1 MNPSPM
7 DPRQFAIAQR
17 ELWGSVATGW
27 RKWWPTFEEGA
38 QSLNKRMVELAGI
51 RAGSNVLD
59 VATGIGE
66 PALTAAR
73 RVGAKGRVLGTD
85 LAPQMLVLARERAIE
100 AGLSNVLFREA
111 DAQELDF
118 DARLFD
124 AALCR
129 WGVML
134 FLDPLAALKSVRRSI
149 RPGARFVAAV
159 WGTEEQVP
167 FISIPIQVARRELGT
182 PPPPA
187 DAPGPLRLGRPGAL
201 EELYSRAAFVDV
213 VSEER
218 NVTMSYASSAEYVR
232 FLQEI
237 SGSLKRELDG
247 RSPDDQARVW
257 ACVATEAARHAKAD
271 GRVRFVNK
279 VRIVVGVR

>member
-1 MNPSPM
+1 MNPAPI
-7 DPRQFAIAQR
+7 DPQQFTRAQR
-17 ELWGSVATGW
+17 ELWGSVAAGW
-27 RKWWPTFEEGA
+27 HKWWPTFEAGA
-38 QSLNKRMVELAGI
+38 QSLNKRMVELSGV
-51 RAGSNVLD
+51 RVGDSVLD

-73 RVGAKGRVLGTD
+73 RVGAKGSVLGTD

-100 AGLSNVLFREA
+100 AGLSNVVFREA
-111 DAQELDF
+111 DAQALDF
-118 DARLFD
+118 GARLFD

-134 FLDPLAALKSVRRSI
+134 FLDPLAAVKSVRRTL

-159 WGTEEQVP
+159 WGTEDQVP
-167 FISIPIQVARRELGT
+167 FIAIPIQVARRELGT

-187 DAPGPLRLGRPGAL
+187 DAPGPLRLGFPGAL
-201 EELYSRAAFVDV
+201 EELYSRAGFVDV

-218 NVTMSYASSAEYVR
+218 DVTLSYESSADYVR

-247 RSPDDQARVW
+247 GSPDDHARVW
-257 ACVATEAARHAKAD
+257 ASVANEAARHAKTD

>member
-1 MNPSPM
+1 MNSAPI
-7 DPRQFAIAQR
+7 DPRQFTLTQR
-17 ELWGSVATGW
+17 EQWGQVASGW
-27 RKWWPTFEEGA
+27 RKWWPTFEAGA
-38 QSLNKRMVELAGI
+38 QSLNKRIVELSGV
-51 RAGSNVLD
+51 RAGDHVLD

-73 RVGAKGRVLGTD
+73 RVGVKGRVLGTD
-85 LAPQMLVLARERAIE
+85 LAPQMLALARERAIE
-100 AGLSNVLFREA
+100 AGLSNVVFREA

-118 DARLFD
+118 DARQFD
-124 AALCR
+124 AAVCR

-134 FLDPLAALKSVRRSI
+134 FFDPLAALKSVRRCL

-167 FISIPIQVARRELGT
+167 FIAIPIQVARLELGT
-182 PPPPA
+182 PPPPP

-201 EELYSRAAFVDV
+201 EDLYSRAGFVDV

-218 NVTMSYASSAEYVR
+218 NVTMSYDSGSDYVQ
-232 FLQEI
+232 FLQDI

-247 RSPDDQARVW
+247 RSEADRARVW
-257 ACVATEAARHAKAD
+257 ARVVNEAARYTKPD

-279 VRIVVGVR
+279 VRIVVGIR